1 MRITAEAKHET
12 RRRILDAAQE
22 LFRAG
27 GYEVTTTR
35 KIAERAGIGLATLF
49 NYFPTKEAIV
59 ANLASTALEAAREEF
74 ERAPAKRDSL
84 AEDLFAFV
92 ACELRHLKPYRT
104 FLTPLLETTLS
115 PLANSRDQ
123 AGGDALRTSHLGTV
137 RRLSTERGASGAQ
150 TPVAL
155 QLYWT
160 LYTGVLAHWA
170 TDESPRQEDTLALL
184 DDSLAMFAGWVERNA
199 HRPKDRS
206 R

>member
-1 MRITAEAKHET
+1 MRVTTKTKSET
-12 RRRILDAAQE
+12 RQKILDAAE
-22 LFRAG
+22 ILFRTG

-35 KIAERAGIGLATLF
+35 KIAERAEIGLATLF

-59 ANLASTALEAAREEF
+59 ASLASTALKAAREKF
-74 ERAPAKRDSL
+74 ERAPGKRESL
-84 AEDLFAFV
+84 AEDLFAYI

-104 FLTPLLETTLS
+104 FLTPLLETTLG
-115 PLANSRDQ
+115 PLGSSRDQ
-123 AGGDALRTSHLGTV
+123 ADGAALRTSHLETV
-137 RRLSTERGASGAQ
+137 SQLAARRGASAAQ

-184 DDSLAMFAGWVERNA
+184 DESLAMFQGWLGRNT
-199 HRPKDRS
+199 HRPK
-206 R
+206 